1 MDKFR
6 IAENSIIL
14 RQIIDNLIYVI
25 IGIFVIPVV
34 LWIIYGIKKFKW
46 AKTTAIT
53 LTVVAVI
60 IAIIFSSRF
69 LFPRLTQDRR
79 QKPGQKRIY
88 TNSLTDHVKDTGPL
102 FIQ

>member
-1 MDKFR
+1 MNFI
-6 IAENSIIL
+6 IA
-14 RQIIDNLIYVI
+14 
-25 IGIFVIPVV
+25 VV

-53 LTVVAVI
+53 LTVIVVI
-60 IAIIFSSRF
+60 ITIIFSSRF
-69 LFPRLTQDRR
+69 LFHRLMQNKR

-88 TNSLTDHVKDTGPL
+88 TNSLTEQIKDTGLL

>member
-14 RQIIDNLIYVI
+14 RQIIDSLIYVI
-25 IGIFVIPVV
+25 IGIFIIAVV

-53 LTVVAVI
+53 LTVIVVI
-60 IAIIFSSRF
+60 ITIIFSSRF
-69 LFPRLTQDRR
+69 LFHRLMQNKR

-88 TNSLTDHVKDTGPL
+88 TNSLTEQIKDTGLL